1 MHDSRYACVFEFV
14 IATLNENVNIALYNI
29 DSFGNWLNFLKTLPN
44 VHIMETSLHQHIEE
58 VLKHIKVH

>member
-1 MHDSRYACVFEFV
+1 MLYSRYACVVEFV

-44 VHIMETSLHQHIEE
+44 V
-58 VLKHIKVH
+58 